1 MGYKHFKI
9 LDRFPEKS
17 EILIALMARNSNF
30 LGMCEDHEE
39 CMKALR
45 YWARSNEPYADG
57 RVQEYCD
64 LVRQLEDEIIQAVAD
79 LEL

>member
-1 MGYKHFKI
+1 MGYKHLSI
-9 LDRFPEKS
+9 LDRFPDKS
-17 EILIALMARNSNF
+17 EILIALMARNSEF

-45 YWARSNEPYADG
+45 YWARSNEPDANG
-57 RVQEYCD
+57 RAREYRD
-64 LVRQLEDEIIQAVAD
+64 LVRQLEKEIVQAAAD